1 MMRRHVKEAKV
12 RISAN
17 IRESVMQVLRDYAEK
32 ESITITAAIEEAVA
46 VFDKTE
52 RGELNR

>member
-1 MMRRHVKEAKV
+1 MRRHVKEAKV